1 MAGPRR
7 VWLGRLGNV
16 VRRHADGNG
25 VDGPAGIKLAVFDL
39 DGTLT
44 RPRTSVLQ
52 HLAHQFEFLAEAEHL
67 TERYSDGSLTN
78 AEVSRV
84 SARLLRGRGRGE
96 LERALATLPL
106 VDGIAETVAMLDR
119 LDIHCALSTITFD
132 FAAQYVA
139 GRFGFGRVSATAL
152 EWSDDGEATGNVAA
166 ALEDSDKCCFLQRLC
181 DDLGISVAQALFV
194 GDARSDIPAIK
205 MAGWSVGF
213 NPTPAVEDLASASV
227 HHSTD
232 LRDMLPEI
240 RHLLGGRL

>member
-1 MAGPRR
+1 VAGAAGERCAPARGPQRRGRPGWDQARR
-7 VWLGRLGNV
+7 VRSG
-16 VRRHADGNG
+16 RHAD
-25 VDGPAGIKLAVFDL
+25 PAV
-39 DGTLT
+39 
-44 RPRTSVLQ
+44 
-52 HLAHQFEFLAEAEHL
+52 
-67 TERYSDGSLTN
+67 
-78 AEVSRV
+78 
-84 SARLLRGRGRGE
+84 
-96 LERALATLPL
+96 
-106 VDGIAETVAMLDR
+106 LDR

-139 GRFGFGRVSATAL
+139 GRFGFGRVAATAL

-194 GDARSDIPAIK
+194 GDARSDIPAIN

-232 LRDMLPEI
+232 LRDLLPEI
-240 RHLLGGRL
+240 RHLLRDRL

>member
-1 MAGPRR
+1 M
-7 VWLGRLGNV
+7 
-16 VRRHADGNG
+16 
-25 VDGPAGIKLAVFDL
+25 FDL

-52 HLAHQFEFLAEAEHL
+52 HLAHQFGFPAEAEHL

-84 SARLLRGRGRGE
+84 AARLLRGRGRGE
-96 LERALATLPL
+96 LERALATLPM

-194 GDARSDIPAIK
+194 GDARSDIPAIN

-232 LRDMLPEI
+232 LRDLLPEI
-240 RHLLGGRL
+240 RHLLRDRL